1 MKVKAKSNFYNVFG
15 ADSFIQHWPEILT
28 TGIEIKKDSSFYYVV
43 VDGKIAHDSAFF
55 SEEEFEQC
63 LEVLSE

>member
-28 TGIEIKKDSSFYYVV
+28 TGIEVQKYGSLYYVMA
-43 VDGKIAHDSAFF
+43 DGKQVHDSAFF
-55 SEEEFEQC
+55 SEEEITNC